1 MSQSAVNCM
10 VTGASSGIGAELVR
24 QMLVHPNVGKVIAIG
39 RKADL
44 LRSHE
49 AHDPHSRLIALPFD
63 ICSADRSPLLGALSQ
78 IDHLG
83 LLVNNAGQLLNRPSA
98 EIAIH
103 QLESVYRTNVF
114 APFQLIHEVFPW
126 LLRSPSR
133 AHVVNI
139 GSIGGVQG
147 SVKFP
152 GLSAYSSSKGALA
165 VLTECLAEEHHNAEV
180 SFNCLA
186 LGAVQTEM
194 LEAAFPGFKAP
205 VGPQAMAE
213 HILRFGLYSPNLF
226 NGKVIPISIST
237 P

>member
-1 MSQSAVNCM
+1 MSQPVNAL

-24 QMLVHPNVGKVIAIG
+24 QMLDHPNIGKVIAIG
-39 RKADL
+39 RRADL
-44 LRSHE
+44 LNAHK
-49 AHDPHSRLIALPFD
+49 AHDPHSRLIALAFD
-63 ICSADRSPLLGALSQ
+63 ICSSDRSPLIDALSQ
-78 IDHLG
+78 VGHLG
-83 LLVNNAGQLLNRPSA
+83 LLVNNAGHLLNLPFSQ
-98 EIAIH
+98 ISSD

-114 APFQLIHEVFPW
+114 APFHLIQEALPW

-165 VLTECLAEEHHNAEV
+165 LLTECLAEEHRNAEI

-194 LEAAFPGFKAP
+194 LQSAFPGFMAP
-205 VGPQAMAE
+205 VGPEAMAQ
-213 HILRFGLYSPNLF
+213 HILHFGLFNAKLF
-226 NGKVIPISIST
+226 NGKVLPVSIST